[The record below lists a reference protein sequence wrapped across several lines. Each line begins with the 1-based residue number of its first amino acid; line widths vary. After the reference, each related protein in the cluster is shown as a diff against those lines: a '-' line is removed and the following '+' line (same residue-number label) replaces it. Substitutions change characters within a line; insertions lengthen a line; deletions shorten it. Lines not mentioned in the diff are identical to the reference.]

1 MAKYTAS
8 DDGKVID
15 GKIVVWLWPPKNRE
29 ATAERNPEPAQ
40 PVTSGAAVRTA
51 DGTAPSEASG
61 KEPDPPDRAELA
73 KKPGLPAAA
82 SAILSHARFDDPRDL
97 QGGGAVWLLA
107 RAAGLEGRCVQVV
120 LEREGKPGEWVAV
133 GQATATVRSGAVR
146 AAVTPDPG
154 SEPAPS
160 R

>member
-1 MAKYTAS
+1 VA
-8 DDGKVID
+8 
-15 GKIVVWLWPPKNRE
+15 P
-29 ATAERNPEPAQ
+29 
-40 PVTSGAAVRTA
+40 GAAVRTA
-51 DGTAPSEASG
+51 DGPALSGARVEAPA
-61 KEPDPPDRAELA
+61 DRAELA
-73 KKPGLPAAA
+73 KKPGPPAAA

-97 QGGGAVWLLA
+97 HGGGPVWLLA

-133 GQATATVRSGAVR
+133 GQATTTVRSGEVR
-146 AAVTPDPG
+146 AAVTHDPG

>member
-29 ATAERNPEPAQ
+29 ATAQPEPAQ
-40 PVTSGAAVRTA
+40 PVAPGAAVRTA
-51 DGTAPSEASG
+51 DGTGPSEASA
-61 KEPDPPDRAELA
+61 KEPNPPDRAELA
-73 KKPGLPAAA
+73 KEPGLPAAA
-82 SAILSHARFDDPRDL
+82 SAILSHARFDDPSDL

-120 LEREGKPGEWVAV
+120 LEREDKPGEWVAV
-133 GQATATVRSGAVR
+133 GQATATVRSGVVR
-146 AAVTPDPG
+146 AAVTPDPVRV
-154 SEPAPS
+154 PASS

>member
-1 MAKYTAS
+1 
-8 DDGKVID
+8 
-15 GKIVVWLWPPKNRE
+15 VVR
-29 ATAERNPEPAQ
+29 
-40 PVTSGAAVRTA
+40 AAVTCE
-51 DGTAPSEASG
+51 GSG
-61 KEPDPPDRAELA
+61 KEPNPPDGAELA
-73 KKPGLPAAA
+73 KKPVLPAAA

-154 SEPAPS
+154 SVPAPS